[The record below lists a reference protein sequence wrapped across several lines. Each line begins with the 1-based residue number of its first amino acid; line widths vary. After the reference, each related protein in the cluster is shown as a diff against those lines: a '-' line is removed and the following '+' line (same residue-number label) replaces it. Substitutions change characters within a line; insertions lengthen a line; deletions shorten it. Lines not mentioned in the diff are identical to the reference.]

1 MSRRLLAALAAG
13 AWNCLAEPAKI
24 FPAVFAYNDDEIAEQ
39 AAGGVFRFFAED
51 SCFCFSSRYR
61 SSS

>member
-39 AAGGVFRFFAED
+39 AAGGVFRIFAED
-51 SCFCFSSRYR
+51 LCFCFSSRNR